1 MALVDKWGP
10 SLQLER
16 FRREVDDILQRFGLE
31 HHWQRDAGPVSLRPA
46 IEAFVEDDQL
56 TVCVDL
62 PGFYPASI
70 DVTARGG
77 LLTIKGSRQARREAR
92 NIRYYSRETQYG
104 SFERTL
110 QLPDD
115 VKPED
120 LKASYK
126 NGVLELSARLSIG
139 AASKQV
145 EVTIERVED
154 DTSGRK

>member
-1 MALVDKWGP
+1 P

-16 FRREVDDILQRFGLE
+16 FRREVDDILERFGLE
-31 HHWQRDAGPVSLRPA
+31 HSSRGNLESASLKPA

-62 PGFYPASI
+62 PGFDPASI
-70 DVTARGG
+70 EVTARGG

-92 NIRYYSRETQYG
+92 NIRYYTRETRYG

-110 QLPDD
+110 QLPDG

-120 LKASYK
+120 LKATYG

-139 AASKQV
+139 VASKQV

-154 DTSGRK
+154 DTSG